1 MRGGAEDPMRRKQLS
16 LLLLFPV
23 IGGGGGCGVLQPGE
37 GEPAGE
43 RASQP
48 GEVRER
54 GSARG

>member
-1 MRGGAEDPMRRKQLS
+1 MSGGAEGPVRRKQLS
-16 LLLLFPV
+16 HMLLSPI
-23 IGGGGGCGVLQPGE
+23 IGGGGGRGVLQPGE